1 MEVSQP
7 TADNTSASPFQSLP
21 GSTLSAPDDMASEK
35 LSPEVV
41 NTDEQQQQPVY
52 IPGKSLPSTLSQ
64 QTAEVLCTP
73 ASVSSQGESG
83 SVQHDAA
90 GICQEHSSGS
100 VSDVQCC
107 HTAAADARQ
116 NAACGPSAEP
126 LQQLAAAMLWHR
138 DAVFPH
144 QHSGLQIQADA
155 ELADTEEVPGTPS
168 QSSSEVDAERIL
180 QQNADSCSCAAA
192 FGHLRHLQIEGSS
205 SGLSSCQSECM
216 SSAELGAVAADGD
229 KHDAR
234 QPNMPAGV
242 PTSSWVDRPSSAD
255 HSSEACS
262 GDLMVTYQ
270 HLTPLTDTARCAK
283 CLLHDISPSTCGY
296 PFSG

>member
-21 GSTLSAPDDMASEK
+21 GSTLSAPGDLASEQ
-35 LSPEVV
+35 LSPEML
-41 NTDEQQQQPVY
+41 NTDEQQQQPLY

-73 ASVSSQGESG
+73 ASVSGQGESG
-83 SVQHDAA
+83 SLQHDAA

-107 HTAAADARQ
+107 HTAAADACQ
-116 NAACGPSAEP
+116 NAACGPSAEL
-126 LQQLAAAMLWHR
+126 LQQLATAMLWHRDR

-144 QHSGLQIQADA
+144 QHSGLQIHADA
-155 ELADTEEVPGTPS
+155 QLADTEEVPGTPS
-168 QSSSEVDAERIL
+168 QTSSEVDAERLL
-180 QQNADSCSCAAA
+180 QQDADSCSCAAA
-192 FGHLRHLQIEGSS
+192 SGSLGHLQMEGSS
-205 SGLSSCQSECM
+205 SDLSSSESACA

-242 PTSSWVDRPSSAD
+242 PTSSWVDRPSSGD
-255 HSSEACS
+255 HSLEACS
-262 GDLMVTYQ
+262 GDLMVTLSTPHPIDRQQ
-270 HLTPLTDTARCAK
+270 HV
-283 CLLHDISPSTCGY
+283 
-296 PFSG
+296 